1 MQVTILKKLAA
12 ILLLGI
18 FSFNIFGYYL
28 VATVIES
35 KQDRQIEAAFDQNNY
50 DDAQLIVIS
59 QPTNLP
65 YYNGSSEFQRINGE
79 VEIGGVYY
87 KYVKCRINNGMLE
100 MHCLPD
106 FAKTKLQQTKSDFS
120 KMMADLQQA
129 SNKKKSGNESK
140 SIHKTFSDFEVLPL
154 SNGAIKTFVSLQ
166 YLNTAI
172 LIKTANFVQ
181 TPEQPPDNFS

>member
-65 YYNGSSEFQRINGE
+65 YYNGRN
-79 VEIGGVYY
+79 
-87 KYVKCRINNGMLE
+87 L
-100 MHCLPD
+100 
-106 FAKTKLQQTKSDFS
+106 
-120 KMMADLQQA
+120 
-129 SNKKKSGNESK
+129 
-140 SIHKTFSDFEVLPL
+140 
-154 SNGAIKTFVSLQ
+154 
-166 YLNTAI
+166 
-172 LIKTANFVQ
+172 
-181 TPEQPPDNFS
+181 